1 MEVEYRQ
8 LNSKN
13 FTNHSLD
20 DFIRHQ
26 QVSEC
31 WRNVEGA
38 WNLVPISFEEN
49 WSLEQ
54 CREIAADVA
63 VHMENDQTAFGA
75 FEGDKLVGFIT
86 LSHNVFGNTAKYLE
100 LVCFQVS
107 EPYRG
112 KGIGKILFQQACEE
126 AQRLGAEKLYISG
139 HSSKESQAAYKALGC
154 VHAKE
159 INQKLAEEE
168 PFDVQL
174 EYALREDE
182 NEHNVSVRLLLAAGA
197 LMLLS
202 GCIFGFTQQWI
213 YAALVWIGAF
223 GCLIAALNFKNRKGE

>member
-1 MEVEYRQ
+1 MEIEYQQ

-13 FTNHSLD
+13 FTTHSLD

-26 QVSEC
+26 QVQEC
-31 WRNVEGA
+31 WRVVDDQ
-38 WNLVPISFEEN
+38 WKLVPIALEEN
-49 WSLEQ
+49 WTEDE
-54 CREIAADVA
+54 CRTIAQDIAL
-63 VHMENDQTAFGA
+63 HMEKDQTAFGA
-75 FEGDKLVGFIT
+75 FDGEKLVGFLT
-86 LSHNVFGNTAKYLE
+86 LSHNLFGSTAKYLE

-112 KGIGKILFQQACEE
+112 KGIGTILFNQACQE
-126 AQRLGAEKLYISG
+126 AKRLGAEKLYISA

-174 EYALREDE
+174 ECSL
-182 NEHNVSVRLLLAAGA
+182 G
-197 LMLLS
+197 
-202 GCIFGFTQQWI
+202 G
-213 YAALVWIGAF
+213 
-223 GCLIAALNFKNRKGE
+223 